1 MPGNDL
7 QWIAQCFY
15 LALARCIG
23 EEVELNGAA
32 GLGCAH
38 RVIVAL
44 AGAVSGG
51 RWGFLEVPYCLKTN
65 RPYRTQA
72 RCS

>member
-23 EEVELNGAA
+23 EEVELDGAA

-38 RVIVAL
+38 RVTVAL

-51 RWGFLEVPYCLKTN
+51 RWGFLEVPSAT
-65 RPYRTQA
+65 PET
-72 RCS
+72 

>member
-1 MPGNDL
+1 MIDDARQVSKVDVPGNDL

-23 EEVELNGAA
+23 EEVELDGAA

-44 AGAVSGG
+44 AGAGLV
-51 RWGFLEVPYCLKTN
+51 RRRGFLEVP
-65 RPYRTQA
+65 
-72 RCS
+72 